1 LNAAYLPRSGRG
13 RKRWNLRRNLAGIS
27 DSEPPER
34 RIVEERVQGALRRS
48 IQEVRMSLSKFLS
61 PIRMTL
67 LATTMSALWIVP
79 AVAQDDDYATGS
91 SESVIVTA
99 PDFHAERN
107 TLGLPGK
114 LTLRREV
121 SYNDLD
127 LRTHDGA
134 RELRHRADVALREV
148 CDQLRDAYPVKEQ
161 PLEHC
166 YTNGYKQTMLNVEKA
181 IDSARSDYYRAEY
194 RGDRY

>member
-1 LNAAYLPRSGRG
+1 MFASGFL
-13 RKRWNLRRNLAGIS
+13 KPLRLA
-27 DSEPPER
+27 
-34 RIVEERVQGALRRS
+34 
-48 IQEVRMSLSKFLS
+48 
-61 PIRMTL
+61 L
-67 LATTMSALWIVP
+67 LATTLSALWIVP
-79 AVAQDDDYATGS
+79 SVAQDDQDTTGS

-121 SYNDLD
+121 SYSDLD
-127 LRTHDGA
+127 LRTHEGA
-134 RELRHRADVALREV
+134 RELRHRVNTAMHEV

-161 PLEHC
+161 PMEHC
-166 YTNGYKQTMLNVEKA
+166 YTNGYHDAMLNAEKA
-181 IDSARSDYYRAEY
+181 IDEARSSDYYRADY

>member
-1 LNAAYLPRSGRG
+1 
-13 RKRWNLRRNLAGIS
+13 
-27 DSEPPER
+27 
-34 RIVEERVQGALRRS
+34 
-48 IQEVRMSLSKFLS
+48 MSFSRFLS

-79 AVAQDDDYATGS
+79 AVAQADDDAGAGS
-91 SESVIVTA
+91 TESVIVTA
-99 PDFHAERN
+99 PDFQTERN

-114 LTLRREV
+114 MTLRREV
-121 SYNDLD
+121 SYSDLD

-134 RELRHRADVALREV
+134 RELRHRANVALREV

-161 PLEHC
+161 PMEHC
-166 YTNGYKQTMLNVEKA
+166 YTNGYKQAMLNVDKA
-181 IDSARSDYYRAEY
+181 IDSARSDYYRAGY